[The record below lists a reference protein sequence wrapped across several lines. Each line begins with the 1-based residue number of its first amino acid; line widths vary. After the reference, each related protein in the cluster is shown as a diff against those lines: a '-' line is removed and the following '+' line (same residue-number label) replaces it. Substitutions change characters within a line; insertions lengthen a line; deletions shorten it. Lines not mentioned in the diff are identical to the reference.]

1 MKRAAILLGL
11 FALSGCAT
19 FSGPPPVLAESTDPA
34 MTGRYMLSG
43 SPVLRPVRIADDG
56 THTYIVW
63 AEDQALPAVF
73 AINAVGA
80 EEMVDGYMRND
91 VFTIDRIHRR
101 LVFRIDKE
109 FARAERVG
117 Q

>member
-1 MKRAAILLGL
+1 MKRAALLLGL
-11 FALSGCAT
+11 MALTGCAIT
-19 FSGPPPVLAESTDPA
+19 GEPPVLADATDPA
-34 MTGRYMLSG
+34 MTGRYQLSG
-43 SPVLRPVRIADDG
+43 AVELRPVRIADDG

-73 AINAVGA
+73 AISAVGA

-91 VFTIDRIHRR
+91 VFTIDRIHKQ
-101 LVFRIDKE
+101 LVFRIDKKL
-109 FARAERVG
+109 ARAERVG